1 MIPGPLC
8 LNRLHKQI
16 VSILLLFR
24 NSQFSVS
31 MCMSTHICENT
42 CVYMCV
48 NVHVYVDV
56 HTNARCWCWCLL
68 CYSLPFILRQAPP
81 LNVEL
86 ADLARL
92 AGQGSLGIFLSL
104 PSRACIISIG
114 YNTCLFFHMG
124 TEDWAQV
131 LKFVQQ
137 ALSWLSHL
145 SSLVS
150 LKSWVKIF
158 PISVGN
164 GSSQSNGS
172 CIWSVILEMVNQE
185 REEEGR
191 GWGMETWELQ
201 MAQLGEGQRGGAM
214 KEISW

>member
-1 MIPGPLC
+1 
-8 LNRLHKQI
+8 
-16 VSILLLFR
+16 
-24 NSQFSVS
+24 
-31 MCMSTHICENT
+31 MSAHVCENK
-42 CVYMCV
+42 CVHMCV

-92 AGQGSLGIFLSL
+92 AGQGVLGIFLSL
-104 PSRACIISIG
+104 SSRALH
-114 YNTCLFFHMG
+114 YKHWLQYLPLFFYMG

-172 CIWSVILEMVNQE
+172 YIWSVILAMVNQE
-185 REEEGR
+185 RGLEGR

-201 MAQLGEGQRGGAM
+201 MAQLGEGQRGGAV